1 MTPKLTE
8 YKFLH
13 NVALMADESQDG
25 DVLICAEDSPDKRLR
40 CIRHDGPRGLCVPP
54 GDCVLFVPGP
64 WSLHRTPGAP
74 WSLLGAPEPPP
85 RLPIHEV

>member
-1 MTPKLTE
+1 MPRME

-25 DVLICAEDSPDKRLR
+25 DVLICAEESPEKRLR
-40 CIRHDGPRGLCVPP
+40 CIQHDGPRGFCVPP

-64 WSLHRTPGAP
+64 
-74 WSLLGAPEPPP
+74 PEPPRGP
-85 RLPIHEV
+85 GASSGAPAISEITNS